1 MVAIGVA
8 SRAMLLARAKP
19 MLSTAGNFVAR
30 EGVGILALLGLG
42 LVLVPSVGANGQEP
56 PAQFGSSTSGSKL
69 LEFEVATI
77 KPVDPNVGHMVGV
90 EVYPGGRVVINGT
103 SLKVLVSIAFHL
115 SYWQMSGGDEW
126 VAKNEYNV
134 EAKPSEAFQ
143 SATPD
148 TRHSLFGIEDEHLRQ
163 MLQALLIDRFQLK
176 FHHDTRTGTV
186 YLLEKSGK
194 PLRLKPAKVDAAG
207 ADSSADASRFG
218 SIGLAGQWNISYT
231 SMPQLAKFASDY
243 VLHAPVQ
250 DQTGLTGLFN
260 YRSPMQVDPD
270 AYVADNAGSFLNFL
284 AEIGLK
290 LQSAKG
296 PVETFVIDHAEQPSP
311 N

>member
-1 MVAIGVA
+1 
-8 SRAMLLARAKP
+8 L
-19 MLSTAGNFVAR
+19 FY
-30 EGVGILALLGLG
+30 
-42 LVLVPSVGANGQEP
+42 
-56 PAQFGSSTSGSKL
+56 
-69 LEFEVATI
+69 
-77 KPVDPNVGHMVGV
+77 D
-90 EVYPGGRVVINGT
+90 
-103 SLKVLVSIAFHL
+103 
-115 SYWQMSGGDEW
+115 
-126 VAKNEYNV
+126 V

-143 SATPD
+143 STRPD
-148 TRHSLFGIEDEHLRQ
+148 TRHTLFTVEDGHLRQ

-176 FHHDTRTGTV
+176 FHRETKTGTL

-207 ADSSADASRFG
+207 ADAAADASRFG

-243 VLHAPVQ
+243 VVHALVQ
-250 DQTGLTGLFN
+250 DRTGLTGLFN

-270 AYVADNAGSFLNFL
+270 AYGADNAGSFLNFL

-296 PVETFVIDHAEQPSP
+296 PVETLVIDHAEQPSP